1 MAAYR
6 RRISKRKQ
14 ITLKIKRKL
23 ALTFSVIVLALVGIM
38 IRLVYIN
45 RVSGDQYTMK
55 VLAQQDTNSI
65 TLPYKGEIFMTAT
78 ELFLPPVRK
87 YII

>member
-1 MAAYR
+1 MAEYR
-6 RRISKRKQ
+6 RRMSKRKRA
-14 ITLKIKRKL
+14 TLKVKRKL
-23 ALTFSVIVLALVGIM
+23 ALTFSVIVLALAGIM

-65 TLPYKGEIFMTAT
+65 TLPYKRGDIYESQGH
-78 ELFLPPVRK
+78 ELPDLPVRH
-87 YII
+87 